1 MKLTTHAAVAAGT
14 LAAVAALGVA
24 HSGDS
29 KGPVHVDPATATYTE
44 LGPGASQSAV
54 RGDPATGAHGAFTK
68 FVPNFEAGP
77 HTHTNDLR
85 IVVVKGAY
93 VYKPEQG
100 DAIRVTAGQYLLI
113 TGRRPAFDGL
123 RREGRDDFLPGG
135 RRQVRPQPRQVAE
148 RRSGRNVFLTP
159 VGRLLRA
166 YTW

>member
-1 MKLTTHAAVAAGT
+1 MRLTTRAAVAAGT

-29 KGPVHVDPATATYTE
+29 KGAVHVDSAKASYTE
-44 LGPGASQSAV
+44 LNPGASQSAV
-54 RGDPATGAHGAFTK
+54 RGDPTRGAHSAFTK

-100 DAIRVTAGQYLLI
+100 DAIRVTPGQYLLI
-113 TGRRPAFDGL
+113 
-123 RREGRDDFLPGG
+123 PGG
-135 RRQVRPQPRQVAE
+135 VRHSTGSDAKE
-148 RRSGRNVFLTP
+148 ETVFYQEADGKFDLNL
-159 VGRLLRA
+159 VE
-166 YTW
+166 

>member
-29 KGPVHVDPATATYTE
+29 KAPVHVDPATATYTE
-44 LGPGASQSAV
+44 LSPGASQSAV

-113 TGRRPAFDGL
+113 
-123 RREGRDDFLPGG
+123 PGG
-135 RRQVRPQPRQVAE
+135 VRHSTGSDAKVE
-148 RRSGRNVFLTP
+148 TVFYQEADGKFDLNP
-159 VGRLLRA
+159 VE
-166 YTW
+166 

>member
-1 MKLTTHAAVAAGT
+1 MRLTTRAAVAAGT

-29 KGPVHVDPATATYTE
+29 KDPVHVDSAKASYTE
-44 LGPGASQSAV
+44 LNPGASQSAV
-54 RGDPATGAHGAFTK
+54 RGDPTSGAHSAFTK

-100 DAIRVTAGQYLLI
+100 DAIRATPGQYLLI
-113 TGRRPAFDGL
+113 
-123 RREGRDDFLPGG
+123 PGG
-135 RRQVRPQPRQVAE
+135 VRHSTGSDAKEETIFYQEAD
-148 RRSGRNVFLTP
+148 GKFDFNP
-159 VGRLLRA
+159 VE
-166 YTW
+166 